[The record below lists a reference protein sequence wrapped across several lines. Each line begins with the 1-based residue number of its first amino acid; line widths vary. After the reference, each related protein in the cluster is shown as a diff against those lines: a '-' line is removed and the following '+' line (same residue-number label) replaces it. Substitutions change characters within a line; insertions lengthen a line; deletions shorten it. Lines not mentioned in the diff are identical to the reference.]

1 MLENAGCGKMT
12 SSAGRKGQGDEMKI
26 SDARCQTICGPQGVI
41 VSSEGVPEG
50 GEVPIEGFVAG
61 VDTDEWQYVFVAL
74 SVLEEWSFQGQRLKA
89 TLDSC
94 NSLAGRHQA
103 RYRRKSLPR
112 IAESLTTAQLE

>member
-1 MLENAGCGKMT
+1 MLENAGCGKMR

-26 SDARCQTICGPQGVI
+26 NDPRSQTIGGPQGVI

-50 GEVPIEGFVAG
+50 GEVPSKGFVAG
-61 VDTDEWQYVFVAL
+61 VDTDEWQYAFVAL

-112 IAESLTTAQLE
+112 IAESLTTARLE